1 MPYAWGL
8 CKREITALFIK
19 MKINPAVL
27 SALLFDL
34 TQTDAPRRRAVEL
47 PDGVKALTQGCL
59 GLQRLRQEL
68 ATRGRQFQPPPRCAG
83 TVGHLVALLAPRPA
97 GARLHGCRPTVRQ
110 PRAMIPLAQRP
121 KRPEEISNPSSG
133 TIVNH
138 IGAIVEIGGEN
149 LIRYSLGNRTK
160 RRNAMTATLTA
171 WSISRY
177 GAPEVLTPVTRA
189 IPTPGPT
196 KIQIQ
201 IRASAVTR
209 ADGMMRAGTPR
220 FACLF
225 LGLRRPRQN
234 LSGTGLSGRRYRGW
248 RQGQPV
254 CGGRCRVR

>member
-1 MPYAWGL
+1 
-8 CKREITALFIK
+8 
-19 MKINPAVL
+19 
-27 SALLFDL
+27 
-34 TQTDAPRRRAVEL
+34 
-47 PDGVKALTQGCL
+47 
-59 GLQRLRQEL
+59 
-68 ATRGRQFQPPPRCAG
+68 
-83 TVGHLVALLAPRPA
+83 
-97 GARLHGCRPTVRQ
+97 
-110 PRAMIPLAQRP
+110 
-121 KRPEEISNPSSG
+121 
-133 TIVNH
+133 
-138 IGAIVEIGGEN
+138 
-149 LIRYSLGNRTK
+149 
-160 RRNAMTATLTA
+160 MTATLTA